1 MSKLHCGI
9 GDSSAGAEPMN
20 PIDDVRSHLE
30 AAASQSDYTAVNTL
44 WIALLKLANLEDGK
58 SEFIRMVTLVHR
70 IPEGIVQD
78 IVNDP
83 AVDVLLNLDPPLET
97 VVSHPREELKAAEVT
112 AALDDVRTQRAV
124 TPRGALVRLGFV
136 LKSIRNKREHG
147 FKTQA
152 GPRDT
157 EILRSAR
164 QLLVKLCQA
173 TFEARVG
180 V

>member
-1 MSKLHCGI
+1 
-9 GDSSAGAEPMN
+9 MN
-20 PIDDVRSHLE
+20 PIDDVRSDLE
-30 AAASQSDYTAVNTL
+30 AAASESDYTAVNTL
-44 WIALLKLANLEDGK
+44 WLALLKLANLEGGK
-58 SEFIRMVTLVHR
+58 SELVRMVTLVHH

-83 AVDVLLNLDPPLET
+83 AVDAFLNLDPPLET
-97 VVSHPREELKAAEVT
+97 VVSHPREELETAEVT

-124 TPRGALVRLGFV
+124 APREALARLGFV
-136 LKSIRNKREHG
+136 LKAIRNKREHG
-147 FKTQA
+147 FKTRT
-152 GPRDT
+152 GSRDT

-173 TFEARVG
+173 AFETRVG